1 MLNLDHITR
10 DTQATI
16 RVPILPALDFQPEG
30 IYAFTLRSLIDN
42 REVAMAISLDLTLS
56 ANYVA
61 FSVIF
66 LEDAPDG
73 EYAYTLRL
81 YGPEGSPAVRVSE
94 GLATVGDYIHP
105 VTEHTETI
113 QYQQYGN

>member
-10 DTQATI
+10 DAQATI
-16 RVPILPALDFQPEG
+16 RVPILPALDFTPED
-30 IYAFTLRSLIDN
+30 YAFTLRSLIDN
-42 REVAMAISLDLTLS
+42 RQVAMVFTPDLTLS
-56 ANYVA
+56 ANYVT
-61 FSVIF
+61 FSV
-66 LEDAPDG
+66 LYGDDAPDG
-73 EYAYTLRL
+73 EYAYTLTL

-113 QYQQYGN
+113 QYKQYGN